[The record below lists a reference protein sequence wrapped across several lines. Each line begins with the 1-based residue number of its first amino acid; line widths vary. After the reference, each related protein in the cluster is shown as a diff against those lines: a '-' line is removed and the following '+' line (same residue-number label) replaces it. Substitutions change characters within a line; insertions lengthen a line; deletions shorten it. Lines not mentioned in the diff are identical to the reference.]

1 MGPNREYG
9 QLVIRRSTDAGK
21 TWTEPKDARSGLL
34 LADGKYHTSTC
45 PVVVHNGRI
54 WRAVEDA
61 MGPGGWGSHFRAFV
75 MSAPEDADL
84 LDAASWTRTNSL
96 GRNPA
101 WLNKNFGGWLE
112 GNAVVTPDGGI
123 ADVLRVENRPKGETA
138 AIIQISPDSKTATFD
153 PGDGFVHFPGGN
165 TKFTIRWDPESRLY
179 WTLSNYVPPRHAGPN
194 AGMTRNTLALC
205 SSPDLRN
212 WEVRSIVLYH
222 PDREKHGFQYVDW
235 VFDGAGIIAVSRT
248 AFDDEEGG
256 AHNQHDANYLTFH
269 RISGFR
275 TLTMKDSV
283 ARP

>member
-1 MGPNREYG
+1 
-9 QLVIRRSTDAGK
+9 
-21 TWTEPKDARSGLL
+21 
-34 LADGKYHTSTC
+34 
-45 PVVVHNGRI
+45 
-54 WRAVEDA
+54 
-61 MGPGGWGSHFRAFV
+61 
-75 MSAPEDADL
+75 
-84 LDAASWTRTNSL
+84 
-96 GRNPA
+96 
-101 WLNKNFGGWLE
+101 
-112 GNAVVTPDGGI
+112 
-123 ADVLRVENRPKGETA
+123 
-138 AIIQISPDSKTATFD
+138 
-153 PGDGFVHFPGGN
+153 
-165 TKFTIRWDPESRLY
+165 
-179 WTLSNYVPPRHAGPN
+179 
-194 AGMTRNTLALC
+194 MTRNTLALC